1 MTRRAAPIAALVV
14 VVALLATFFYAA
26 APAGASFHLVSI
38 REVFAGTDGAQFVE
52 LQMYSGGQTQVQ
64 GASVRVFDAAGQEV
78 GSFAFANNMPNG
90 ANQASMLVAT
100 TAAETRFNIQADLEM
115 TAVIPA
121 AGGKIC
127 FAGTIDCVAWGNYS
141 GSASGVGTP
150 FAPTTGLPAD
160 QSMER
165 KISGGND
172 PALLDAGDDTNDSAA
187 DFQLAPPSPRNNAG
201 ATGGAS
207 PSPDPSA
214 SPSPSTTTSPTPD
227 PTPVGDP
234 PPPLTRITRPGDA
247 GPFRAG
253 RLLQFR
259 GTATSDLLGAGDTI
273 TVFIA
278 LRRQMTNGS
287 CTWWFRDI
295 YGSRFKP
302 GSCNAAMNNMLRATG
317 GTRWSYQLSRALG
330 SSIGTRTRNYTLF
343 SSGRCTCSPFTESS
357 FQRGRNRV
365 TFEIR

>member
-1 MTRRAAPIAALVV
+1 MTRRAAPVAALLVV
-14 VVALLATFFYAA
+14 IALLATFIYSAV
-26 APAGASFHLVSI
+26 PAGASFHEVRI
-38 REVFAGTDGAQFVE
+38 REVFAGADGAQFIE
-52 LQMYSGGQTQVQ
+52 LQMYSAGQGQVQ
-64 GASVRVFDAAGQEV
+64 GASVRVFNATGQEV
-78 GSFAFANNMPNG
+78 GSFVFANNMSIG

-100 TAAETRFNIQADLEM
+100 PAAETRFGVPADLEM

-141 GSASGVGTP
+141 GPATGSGTP
-150 FAPTTGLPAD
+150 FAATTGLPAD

-165 KISGGND
+165 KISGGTN
-172 PALLDAGDDTNDSAA
+172 PSALDHQDDTDNSAA

-201 ATGGAS
+201 VTGGAS
-207 PSPDPSA
+207 PTPDPST
-214 SPSPSTTTSPTPD
+214 SPSPSTSASPTPD
-227 PTPVGDP
+227 PTPIGDP
-234 PPPLTRITRPGDA
+234 PPPLTRITRPGNA

-253 RLLQFR
+253 RLTQFR
-259 GTATSDLLGAGDTI
+259 GTAESNFGGTI

-278 LRRQMTNGS
+278 LKRQKTDGRCS
-287 CTWWFRDI
+287 WWA
-295 YGSRFKP
+295 GSRFEP
-302 GSCNAAMNNMLRATG
+302 GPCNAVMSNMLQATG
-317 GTRWSYQLSRALG
+317 GEEWSYRLSRVLG